1 MNDPAATS
9 ACCARCKNTPR
20 STTEQRQLQH
30 RLNRMIGQLGGI
42 SRMLDENRYCGDIL
56 IQVAAADQA
65 LKTLGRQILQNHM
78 ETCVAEEMKKGND
91 QVIAE
96 AVDLIRRLS

>member
-1 MNDPAATS
+1 MPKKEGCD
-9 ACCARCKNTPR
+9 CCRYKTTPR
-20 STTEQRQLQH
+20 DEKLQKDLQS
-30 RLNRMIGQLGGI
+30 RLNRIVGQLGGI
-42 SRMLDENRYCGDIL
+42 GKMIEENRYCGDIL

-78 ETCVAEEMKKGND
+78 ETCVTEEIKKGND
-91 QVIAE
+91 RVIAE